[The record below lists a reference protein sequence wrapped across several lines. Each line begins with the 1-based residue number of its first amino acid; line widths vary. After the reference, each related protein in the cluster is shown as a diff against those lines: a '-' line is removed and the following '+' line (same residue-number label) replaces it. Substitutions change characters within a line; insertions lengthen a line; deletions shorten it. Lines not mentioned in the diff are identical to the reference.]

1 LFFVDGLFFELSPH
15 EVGFFFAFH
24 NLKPEPFFYYGFDQI
39 VVVAFA
45 YKNLETSLIF
55 DNIKFSVNVVG
66 EIDEEEELPKFTNFD
81 VDAIIADVFHNSRS
95 VFGQGL

>member
-1 LFFVDGLFFELSPH
+1 LFFVDGLFLELSPH

-24 NLKPEPFFYYGFDQI
+24 NLKPESFFYYRFDQI
-39 VVVAFA
+39 VVIAFA
-45 YKNLETSLIF
+45 YKDLETGLIF
-55 DNIKFSVNVVG
+55 YDIKFSVDVVS
-66 EIDEEEELPKFTNFD
+66 EIDEEEELPKFANFD